1 MAEEDALMARFR
13 PRDKLTLGR
22 KFYFVL
28 TRRRTRMKSCFIL
41 ITNRYVHFRQ
51 RAELFNNTRK
61 IKANALI
68 MKPTFAHCEFF
79 MCHITIVLSTC
90 CANEFYG

>member
-1 MAEEDALMARFR
+1 
-13 PRDKLTLGR
+13 
-22 KFYFVL
+22 
-28 TRRRTRMKSCFIL
+28 
-41 ITNRYVHFRQ
+41 
-51 RAELFNNTRK
+51 
-61 IKANALI
+61 LI